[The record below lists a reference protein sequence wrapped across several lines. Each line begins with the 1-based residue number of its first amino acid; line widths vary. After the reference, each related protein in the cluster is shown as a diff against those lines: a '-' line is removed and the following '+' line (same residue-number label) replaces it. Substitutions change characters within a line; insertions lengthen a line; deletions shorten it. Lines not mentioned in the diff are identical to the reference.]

1 MFNQFLY
8 RFIPIFIIFTIVS
21 LEYNFAQSPDV
32 EWTKLYYGSDQDNGT
47 YVQQSNDGGYII
59 TGDTKS
65 YGAGLND
72 IWLVKTNASG
82 DTMWTKTFGGTEDDN
97 ASCVIQ
103 TIYGGYLIFG
113 ETVSYGPTY
122 WKAWLI
128 KTNENGDTS
137 WTKLIGTGRH
147 YFIQEGL
154 QLSDGDYVFVGYT
167 KASGAGQEDIWL
179 VKTDATGDTIWTKTF
194 GGSEGDVT
202 QSMDVTNDGGF
213 IIAAYTKSFSSGDKD
228 CWLIRTDYKGDTL
241 WTKVIGGSR
250 DDYIYSVR
258 HTSDNG
264 FILAGATQSF
274 GVQNSYYNLWVV
286 KTDYSGDTLW
296 TRTFGGEG
304 NETANS
310 VVVTNDGDYVVA
322 GWSSSGTW
330 LIKLNPLGD
339 TLWTKSLGWG
349 IAYHIE
355 QTNDGGY
362 IVLDYDW
369 DNLTLADIWL
379 VKLATDPNDVEP
391 LEQGKIPD
399 NYILKQNY
407 PNPFN
412 PLTTI
417 DFGIPESEFV
427 TLAVYNLLGEPV
439 EVLVNKYL
447 TAGNYKVK
455 WNAKEQ
461 ISGVY
466 FYQIQAGNIVKTNKM
481 ILMK

>member
-1 MFNQFLY
+1 MYNHFLSGLISILILLFVLSSTY
-8 RFIPIFIIFTIVS
+8 
-21 LEYNFAQSPDV
+21 AQAPDTQ
-32 EWTKLYYGSDQDNGT
+32 WTKLYYGSSDDYGE
-47 YVQQSNDGGYII
+47 YVQQTNDGGYII
-59 TGDTKS
+59 SGETKS
-65 YGAGLND
+65 YGAGEND
-72 IWLVKTNASG
+72 IWLIKTNASG
-82 DTMWTKTFGGTEDDN
+82 DTMWTKTIGGIEGDYAN
-97 ASCVIQ
+97 CVRQ
-103 TIYGGYLIFG
+103 TSDGGYITFG
-113 ETVSYGPTY
+113 ETISYSSTY
-122 WKAWLI
+122 WKGWLV
-128 KTNENGDTS
+128 KLDEGGDTS
-137 WTKLIGTGRH
+137 WTKLFGQSRH
-147 YFIQEGL
+147 YFIQEGWEL
-154 QLSDGDYVFVGYT
+154 NSGDFVFAGYT
-167 KASGAGQEDIWL
+167 KTSGAGQEDIWL

-202 QSMDVTNDGGF
+202 QSMDITNDGGF
-213 IIAAYTKSFSSGDKD
+213 IIAASSKSFSSGDKD
-228 CWLIRTDYKGDTL
+228 CWLIRTNYKGDTL

-286 KTDYSGDTLW
+286 KTDFSGDTLW
-296 TRTFGGEG
+296 TRTFGGAG

-362 IVLDYDW
+362 IVLVYNY

-391 LEQGKIPD
+391 LEEGKIPD
-399 NYILKQNY
+399 NYLLKQNY

-412 PLTTI
+412 PITTI
-417 DFGIPESEFV
+417 EFGIPKSEYV
-427 TLAVYNLLGEPV
+427 KLSIYNLLGEAI
-439 EVLVNKYL
+439 EVLVDKYL
-447 TAGNYKVK
+447 TAGNYKIE
-455 WNAKEQ
+455 WDAKEQ
-461 ISGVY
+461 RSGIY
-466 FYQIQAGNIVKTNKM
+466 FYQIQAGEFIWTNKM